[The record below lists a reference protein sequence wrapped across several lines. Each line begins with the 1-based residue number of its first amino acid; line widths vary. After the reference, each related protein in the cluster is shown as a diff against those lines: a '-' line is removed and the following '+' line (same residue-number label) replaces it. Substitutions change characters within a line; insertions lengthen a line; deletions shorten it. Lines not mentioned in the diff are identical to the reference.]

1 MYSIRDKRIML
12 DRDLAA
18 FYRTETRAL
27 KQAVRR
33 NLERFPEDFMF
44 ELEEVDIEYLVSQ
57 SVIPSK
63 SYFGGAKPFAFTEQG
78 VSMLSAV
85 LRSPTAIEI
94 SVKIIR
100 TFVNMKNF
108 LSENAQIFKRLDSL
122 ENYQKTSDE
131 KFEMIFNAIKNKGL
145 KQKQGIFFNGE
156 IFDAYVFISDIIK
169 KSKSSIILIDNYID
183 ESVLTILSK
192 NTENIK
198 IEIYTKNIS
207 DKLRLDVKK
216 YNEQYKNLK
225 LKKFNDSHDRFMII
239 DKKEVYHFGASLK
252 DLGKKWFA
260 FSKFDTEIISIM
272 GKLK

>member
-1 MYSIRDKRIML
+1 ML